1 MAQYK
6 KTDLTSKINTDLA
19 DNTSGAISASDV
31 RINMVNIV
39 DSIIPIMASG
49 ADTYFYYDVN
59 IKDAGVTTADSA
71 IGYVYGKWDD
81 NNVAAIGFKTGSDTT
96 NKDDG
101 AICFYTAPSG
111 SASLTGGPGLK
122 KRMEITP
129 LGQVLVYGS
138 GLPNPSLRVK
148 SIHDSGVNI
157 LLDGSPRNIAYPSGN
172 SFQIGEWDS
181 RSSTFTQRVKIDPK
195 GRFGINVDHP
205 EQPLHVRSSG
215 EAIRLDSHQ
224 HSNADLILTKW
235 KTATQYSKNDYYVG
249 FGLGV
254 TTSASGAGR
263 FFIGVDGDRDF
274 SVAPA
279 DHIFVLDSG
288 GRAGFGSLYPSEK
301 LVVGDDL
308 GNVASSSLD
317 GNASVIGSA
326 TGRSQLFI
334 GSGVGTT
341 ASNFAR
347 VMWEP
352 TYNQAR
358 FSTRKGY
365 AEHQHQLI
373 LDGTNGNVGVSHS
386 GIRPVN
392 WRPKHNLHV
401 SGSGGAV
408 SLAVESPINQGASL
422 YLGKNTLG
430 SGVLVYPTTDDEIGH
445 WSAIGYKSASEVL
458 KINNSGSFVPS
469 HVTINRL
476 GQVGIN
482 TEVPYNNTS
491 IGTDWLHVYG
501 SNSAVIVGDP
511 LGASD
516 SALRLLGSRS
526 TNNTAYIQAGTSAAD
541 TNAKLAISRF
551 DTDGVNVSEFNV
563 YSDLIKIH
571 GNFALNGNWI
581 SNDGGSEGIKVGDT
595 GNVAVGKVPGGT
607 HVFELNSGQGAQA
620 TSTLWVNTSDE
631 RIKENIVTIDT
642 SSALDKVM
650 QLRPVSFNYIEDF
663 CVCKDV
669 DQSSTFYNFIAQ
681 EVETVFPDSVLDTDS
696 ELEDHTNGGV
706 LVSNLKG
713 LDSHAINIH
722 LVAAV
727 QELKTQLDAAL
738 VRISQLESS

>member
-6 KTDLTSKINTDLA
+6 KTDLTAKINTDLA
-19 DNTSGAISASDV
+19 NNTTGGISATDV
-31 RINMVNIV
+31 RTNMINIV
-39 DSIIPIMASG
+39 ESIIPIMASG
-49 ADTYFYYDVN
+49 DTYFAYDVN
-59 IKDAGVTTADSA
+59 IRDASVTTSNAS
-71 IGYVYGKWDD
+71 IGYVYGKWNN
-81 NNVAAIGFKTGSDTT
+81 NNVAAIGFKTGQDTT

-101 AICFYTAPSG
+101 SICFYTAPSG
-111 SASLTGGPGLK
+111 MSSLTGGPGLK
-122 KRMEITP
+122 PRMVIYP
-129 LGQVLVYGS
+129 SGQIVIYGS
-138 GLPNPSLRVK
+138 GVRSPALSIR
-148 SIHDSGVNI
+148 SIHSSGVN
-157 LLDGSPRNIAYPSGN
+157 LLLEGSPKNLAYPSGE

-181 RSSTFTQRVKIDPK
+181 RTSTFTQRVKIDQQ
-195 GRFGINVDHP
+195 GRFGINVDAP

-224 HSNADLILTKW
+224 HSNADLVLSKW
-235 KTATQYSKNDYYVG
+235 KTGTQYSKNDYYIG

-288 GRAGFGSLYPSEK
+288 GRVGLGSLYPSEN

-308 GNVASSSLD
+308 GNVANSSLD

-326 TGRSQLFI
+326 TGRSQLFV

-352 TYNQAR
+352 IYNQAR

-365 AEHQHQLI
+365 AEHQHQLV
-373 LDGTNGNVGVSHS
+373 LDATNGNVGVAHS

-401 SGSGGAV
+401 SGSGGSVAF
-408 SLAVESPINQGASL
+408 AVESPINQGAGV
-422 YLGKNTLG
+422 YIGKQSLG
-430 SGVLVYPTTDDEIGH
+430 SGVLVYPTTEKEIGH
-445 WSAIGYKSASEVL
+445 WSAIGYKSSSEVL

-469 HVTINRL
+469 HITVNRL

-482 TEVPYNNTS
+482 TEAPYNNTS
-491 IGTDWLHVYG
+491 IGTNWLHVYG
-501 SNSAVIVGDP
+501 SNSALIVGDP
-511 LGASD
+511 LGAGD

-526 TNNTAYIQAGTSAAD
+526 TNDTAYIQAGTSASD
-541 TNAKLAISRF
+541 TGAKLAISRF
-551 DTDGVNVSEFNV
+551 DTDGTNLSQFNV

-571 GNFALNGNWI
+571 GNFALNSNWI

-595 GNVAVGKVPGGT
+595 GNVAIGKAPGGT
-607 HVFELNSGQGAQA
+607 YTFELNSGQGAQP

-631 RIKENIVTIDT
+631 RVKENIATINT
-642 SSALDKVM
+642 SDALDKIM
-650 QLRPVSFNYIEDF
+650 DLRPVAFNYIEDF
-663 CVCKDV
+663 CSCTNTDP
-669 DQSSTFYNFIAQ
+669 SITHYNYLAQ
-681 EVETVFPDSVLDTDS
+681 EVVDVFPHAVVQTSDDLLDQDTG
-696 ELEDHTNGGV
+696 EV

-727 QELKTQLDAAL
+727 QELKIQLDAAL
-738 VRISQLESS
+738 NRISQLESS